1 MRVPVRVRADD
12 PGMQPRL
19 PLIINRPLLARLDR
33 EWHAL
38 TSRPAALR
46 RAHGWG
52 LGVPFAGLDELVAAT
67 GSSSLHA
74 AARLAA
80 AACPTAP
87 GLDDRPLPSGDEVL
101 ARLVMVARRD
111 DVAAR
116 VVLQRLLPGLVSR
129 SRRWSGHR
137 DGGSSDAFDELLSAA
152 WMVIREFPVER
163 HPQHVAARMLR
174 DSEYRAFGRARRRL
188 LVHELVE
195 PGVLDGRVEPPADE
209 PLLEL
214 MEVIAQAGA
223 LPEADRR
230 LLILL
235 AGGRSQTELAQLLDV
250 SERTVR
256 NHRDAMVHRLRSLVA
271 A

>member
-1 MRVPVRVRADD
+1 
-12 PGMQPRL
+12 MQPRL
-19 PLIINRPLLARLDR
+19 PLVINRPLLARLDR
-33 EWHAL
+33 EWQLL
-38 TSRPAALR
+38 TSRPAVLR
-46 RAHGWG
+46 RAQGWS
-52 LGVPFAGLDELVAAT
+52 LGVPFTSLDELLSAT
-67 GSSSLHA
+67 GSTSLQA

-80 AACPTAP
+80 GRSAGRCAAVAMATPNGATGGAPQPT
-87 GLDDRPLPSGDEVL
+87 GDEVL
-101 ARLVMVARRD
+101 ARLVVAARRD

-116 VVLQRLLPGLVSR
+116 VVLQRLLPGLVHR
-129 SRRWSGHR
+129 SRRWGGHR

-163 HPQHVAARMLR
+163 HSQHLAARMLR

-188 LVHELVE
+188 LVHELVA
-195 PGVLDGRVEPPADE
+195 PQTFDVPVEPSVDE

-214 MEVIAQAGA
+214 MEVIALAGT

-230 LLILL
+230 LLLLL
-235 AGGRSQTELAQLLDV
+235 ARGSSQAELAALFDV